1 MKKAN
6 KALIILLFFLLC
18 FSIPFSFD
26 IKPYA
31 KARQN
36 ITISSYNFEFIYGN
50 KKFYFSTDEFL
61 EYLKI
66 SNHQKILF
74 QKNKCRLNLARGLV
88 DMGFLKEEAINYAF
102 PEIKEI
108 IEILKQ
114 ELEIKEVKESVMV
127 EKNKCRL
134 NFNSGIAGRY
144 LNLEKIYCDILNSDG
159 FDIKIDLQL
168 REFKTKQN
176 IKNDFVE
183 KGCFST
189 SFYSSGNARKNN
201 IKIALS
207 KFDGL
212 VLDVGEVLSFNQTT
226 GPRTEENGY
235 QSAKIISGGVFVDGF
250 GGGVCQVSTTLYNA
264 CLLSGLEILEVH
276 SHSLPVS
283 YVEPSF
289 DAMVNIG
296 SSDLKIKNNTGGKIL
311 ITTSYE
317 NDICKV
323 KIFGQR
329 NDFKITRTSEKIKIL
344 KAEEDKVENDYK
356 KYNVFLNVGE
366 EKRLSYSKD
375 GYVSKGY
382 LNFYDRYGNLLK
394 TENIRKD
401 SYAPTKG
408 IILKREN

>member
-6 KALIILLFFLLC
+6 KALIILLFFLLT
-18 FSIPFSFD
+18 FSSPFSFD
-26 IKPYA
+26 TKPYA
-31 KARQN
+31 QAKQN
-36 ITISSYNFEFIYGN
+36 ITISNYNFEFIYAN
-50 KKFYFSTDEFL
+50 KNFNFSTNDFL
-61 EYLKI
+61 EDMKI
-66 SNHQKILF
+66 SKF
-74 QKNKCRLNLARGLV
+74 QQNIFYNNQNRLKLAQALV
-88 DMGFLKEEAINYAF
+88 GEGFLKEEAINYAF
-102 PEIKEI
+102 PEIKEMI
-108 IEILKQ
+108 DILKQ
-114 ELEIKEVKESVMV
+114 ELEIKEVQESVVV

-134 NFNSGIAGRY
+134 KFNSGVDGRY

-159 FDIKIDLQL
+159 FNLKIELHL
-168 REFKTKQN
+168 NEFKTNQN

-201 IKIALS
+201 IKTALS

-212 VLDVGEVLSFNQTT
+212 VLEVGEVLSFNQTT

-264 CLLSGLEILEVH
+264 CLLSGLEVLEVH

-296 SSDLKIKNNTGGKIL
+296 SSDLKIKNNTGGKVL

-323 KIFGQR
+323 KIFGQK

-344 KAEEDKVENDYK
+344 KAEEDKIENDYN
-356 KYNVFLNVGE
+356 KYNINLNIGE

-382 LNFYDRYGNLLK
+382 LKFYDRYGNLLK